1 MYTRAMAIGLLG
13 LGVLLAATAALVHFA
28 SRSRELFV
36 LSVERG
42 ATTVARGRAPGELL
56 AGLADVFARA
66 NVERATVKVLR
77 AEHGARI
84 VASGLDEPT
93 LQRARNVLGTFPVH
107 RLGSSS

>member
-1 MYTRAMAIGLLG
+1 MEMGLIG

-42 ATTVARGRAPGELL
+42 ATTVARGRPPGELL
-56 AGLADVFARA
+56 ASLADVFARA
-66 NVERATVKVLR
+66 KVQRATVRVLR
-77 AEHGARI
+77 AERGARI

-93 LQRARNVLGTFPVH
+93 LQRARNVLGTFPAH
-107 RLGSSS
+107 RLGAGS